1 MLIKLGDQ
9 DSHRYF
15 KFKVGD
21 RVRLK
26 HGQATGTVMA
36 GNCYL
41 DSELSSIFYTVKP
54 RYGPNQ
60 KYRQGDLELLQ
71 IRISS

>member
-9 DSHRYF
+9 DSHHYF
-15 KFKVGD
+15 KFKIGD
-21 RVRLK
+21 RVRLR
-26 HGQATGTVMA
+26 HGQTTGTVMA

-41 DSELSSIFYTVKP
+41 DSELSSVFYTVKP

-60 KYRQGDLELLQ
+60 KYRQGDLELIQ
-71 IRISS
+71 IRISC